1 MTGIDQKKTGN
12 TDLETEL
19 HSRFF
24 CNSGGIKI
32 SAPEYGLNRSLK
44 KILRSKIGE
53 KIVDK
58 EG

>member
-1 MTGIDQKKTGN
+1 MQIWKQN
-12 TDLETEL
+12 FIPCFL
-19 HSRFF
+19 

-32 SAPEYGLNRSLK
+32 SASEYGLNRSLK

>member
-1 MTGIDQKKTGN
+1 MQIWKQN
-12 TDLETEL
+12 CIPCFL
-19 HSRFF
+19 